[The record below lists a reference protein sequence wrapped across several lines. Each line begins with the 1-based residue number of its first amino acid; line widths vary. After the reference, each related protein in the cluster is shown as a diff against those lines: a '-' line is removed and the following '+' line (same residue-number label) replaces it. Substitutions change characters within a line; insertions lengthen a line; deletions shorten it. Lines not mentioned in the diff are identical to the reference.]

1 MQTCVEQK
9 PVGGRCPEA
18 EHQIEALGLVV
29 HLVNQQRV
37 ANESGHLNL
46 ETILNDVE
54 GERVAV
60 VAQWK
65 RTRLIIW
72 RS

>member
-29 HLVNQQRV
+29 HLVNEQRV

-46 ETILNDVE
+46 ETTFND
-54 GERVAV
+54 V

-65 RTRLIIW
+65 RTHLIIW

>member
-29 HLVNQQRV
+29 HLVNEQRV

-46 ETILNDVE
+46 ETTFNDVE
-54 GERVAV
+54 GKRAAV
-60 VAQWK
+60 VAQ
-65 RTRLIIW
+65 R
-72 RS
+72 